1 LERHSLSTLEEVW
14 GSSNMRFPGATLCGT
29 PVTAPPLTPYPCRTE
44 LLSRRA
50 SHVQSSTR

>member
-1 LERHSLSTLEEVW
+1 
-14 GSSNMRFPGATLCGT
+14 MRFPGATLCGT